1 MATLPLSVYIDKSVT
16 HIKISRVDEQGN
28 DNTLSLQELDSI
40 RIITQDSDF
49 PEYLDFAITSISEF
63 PTYYLY
69 EISPSTQ
76 PLAAY
81 GTDTIL
87 NSVDSNIPDCT
98 FYAER
103 TTPFTVSTAGDAVTG
118 YNIIYTS
125 TPNTFNSSTGI
136 YTVGITPNVYTS
148 VTASVTIQTSVGDA
162 FRLKIINPVTQ
173 EVILFTEEISAPS
186 SPITYTTSSVF
197 PISGSITQNL
207 LETTQYQVIIYGDG
221 SSSPAT
227 VSNFSWAITQS
238 VAAKSSPA
246 YNSVIL
252 EPYLYDVFEYSDC
265 NVLINNATEP
275 QYDSDFFKINYDT
288 GQSIPTNQTQI
299 LEGTAE
305 RAPVNPSNYT
315 SRAQIYP
322 RYNGTKTTAPNF
334 NASSSDGTGYGG
346 LVVAGNPA
354 PFVGYYTSKGG
365 STPEVLKKTIINL
378 DYIVDENITAQTPA
392 LSDFTID
399 SQKSLFPRDGYLYL
413 DPDKDSTSATQT
425 ARFVGSFA
433 GNNVYKIYR
442 SGEYATPILY
452 SQTGSSTGFLNS
464 LSFYPPGIETTPQ
477 FLSAK
482 YVKNST
488 TLANTKSAIYWRS
501 AVSTINNSPPYY
513 GYNEYTN
520 EFITSSPDFISDN
533 GLNPTTYY
541 RSIAETFAALPSIFN
556 SEYGYGLDIH
566 PHTWNQIPFYNNES
580 IYNIDN
586 NLNLYNQ
593 QEETGFGTPS
603 RGSFYFPDPSI
614 NPSISC
620 KARFTIKIKWTPQS
634 ANVQQTITPIQLI
647 PQATTTFPLNSL
659 NYGINP
665 ANADEIMVNPTN
677 IPLKVGFRIRG
688 IDQGNWNFTPITPDQ
703 YWTLSPGE
711 EKTITI
717 ETNILPRDIGYVFVQ
732 GIAYWSN
739 DLNFGLDKMWNMY
752 DTNGVNL
759 VSTFDAN
766 STIKNYNIATNN
778 RRSWYNQSLQILS
791 SELEFI
797 QVPEANEVEI
807 NYTLSTPYITQV
819 IDTPYPNSS
828 IGEGN
833 YALSRIV
840 FTSSFAQAL
849 GLIYPQVPNSG
860 YDPTIY
866 PFEFPAN
873 YELEYPDLISPDGSL
888 DGGLVAAIINLFL
901 TLSSQP
907 YLWSYTDTSLAF
919 SYYPP
924 PPGTFDYEIR
934 FNADEEQV
942 YPIVGYL
949 FDPDS
954 SLFILYIL
962 RPRTSTLT
970 SDTATDS
977 SGDPFDPPGPVP
989 IENYQ
994 SFLIRRWIPRAGYIY
1009 LDVDASLGKG
1019 IVKPEFITDGIQ
1031 AKIPQIV
1038 KELTDKGLIT

>member
-28 DNTLSLQELDSI
+28 DNTFSLQELDSI
-40 RIITQDSDF
+40 RIITQDSGF

-76 PLAAY
+76 PLATY

-103 TTPFTVSTAGDAVTG
+103 TTPFTVSTFGDAVTG

-148 VTASVTIQTSVGDA
+148 VTASVTIQSPAGDP

-173 EVILFTEEISAPS
+173 EVILFTEEISTPFG

-197 PISGSITQNL
+197 PISSSITQNL
-207 LETTQYQVIIYGDG
+207 LETTQYQVIISGDG
-221 SSSPAT
+221 SSGNYT

-275 QYDSDFFKINYDT
+275 QYDSDFFKVNYDT
-288 GQSIPTNQTQI
+288 GQSIPTNQIQI
-299 LEGTAE
+299 LQGTAE

-452 SQTGSSTGFLNS
+452 SQTGSSTGFLNT
-464 LSFYPPGIETTPQ
+464 LTFVPPGIETIPQ

-482 YVKNST
+482 YVKNTST
-488 TLANTKSAIYWRS
+488 TLESIQQSLYWRVKS
-501 AVSTINNSPPYY
+501 DQYLINEGKFGFN
-513 GYNEYTN
+513 T
-520 EFITSSPDFISDN
+520 FISPWLGSN
-533 GLNPTTYY
+533 QNPVASFYDDDTRPVPNFTY
-541 RSIAETFAALPSIFN
+541 
-556 SEYGYGLDIH
+556 
-566 PHTWNQIPFYNNES
+566 PHTWNQIPIDSSEQ

-586 NLNLYNQ
+586 NLAPTFDNV
-593 QEETGFGTPS
+593 GGGTPYS
-603 RGSFYFPDPSI
+603 RGSFIIPSSGT
-614 NPSISC
+614 PEISC
-620 KARFTIKIKWTPQS
+620 KAKFTITIKWAPTLPNTTLS
-634 ANVQQTITPIQLI
+634 DGASVNFQLNTSL
-647 PQATTTFPLNSL
+647 PQANSKRITNPLN
-659 NYGINP
+659 
-665 ANADEIMVNPTN
+665 T
-677 IPLKVGFRIRG
+677 PLLVGFRIMG
-688 IDQGNWNFTPITPDQ
+688 TAVGWDFAQITPNQ
-703 YWTLSPGE
+703 TYTLSPGE
-711 EKTITI
+711 TKTITV
-717 ETNILPRDIGYVFVQ
+717 ETDILPRDGGYVFVQ
-732 GIAYWSN
+732 GYAFFSN
-739 DLNFGLDKMWNMY
+739 DYLEPSFFNSPGSGLTVDEIIQRE
-752 DTNGVNL
+752 
-759 VSTFDAN
+759 FF
-766 STIKNYNIATNN
+766 NIAAQN
-778 RRSWYNQSLQILS
+778 RLNWYSTSFSVLS

-807 NYTLSTPYITQV
+807 NYTPNTPYITAV
-819 IDTPYPNSS
+819 ANSLDFITS
-828 IGEGN
+828 EGDSSL
-833 YALSRIV
+833 ALV
-840 FTSSFAQAL
+840 QFTSSFAQVL

-866 PFEFPAN
+866 PFEFPQN
-873 YELEYPDLISPDGSL
+873 YELNVGSFL
-888 DGGLVAAIINLFL
+888 NWLVSGA
-901 TLSSQP
+901 S
-907 YLWSYTDTSLAF
+907 AF
-919 SYYPP
+919 GFRPP

-934 FNADEEQV
+934 FNADENQT
-942 YPIVGYL
+942 YPIVGYYY
-949 FDPDS
+949 DEADS
-954 SLFILYIL
+954 NFVLAIL
-962 RPRTSTLT
+962 RPRTAILT
-970 SDTATDS
+970 SDT
-977 SGDPFDPPGPVP
+977 VP